1 MLRQKRWQREARS
14 GLFQVGDSTETQ
26 DSNLTQYQD
35 SSMARDEPPEYQSTG
50 GIHDHGREA
59 SPLPTSAADIL
70 PVPKIHYPPGV
81 QRDLDA
87 GTPAESIDESMHLI
101 DFADGDRDEVDL
113 LRITTSSP
121 SRTMAGSTSLPSLV
135 HTPDTISS
143 SASPPRHSE
152 SPTPSVKSRSGSR
165 HSVSEPHPVADVGAL
180 SISDSSGDGSLGPSV
195 SKASTLEL
203 PRDAAM
209 SSPPS
214 PPPLLREAAIKEDS
228 DSSESDSSKPGED
241 PHVRFRST
249 NDRVRYD
256 DTSRHMIMLVLVNM
270 TGYGYLSVLFEA
282 LRTATQANL
291 AKTFQGCV

>member
-1 MLRQKRWQREARS
+1 MADSSGPNSGVGGQRMSTFGLGVSQMLRQKRWQREARS

-121 SRTMAGSTSLPSLV
+121 GGSTMAGSKSLPSLV
-135 HTPDTISS
+135 HTPDTKSSS
-143 SASPPRHSE
+143 SASPPRHSK
-152 SPTPSVKSRSGSR
+152 SPTPSIKSRSGSR
-165 HSVSEPHPVADVGAL
+165 HSVSEPHPVSDVGAL
-180 SISDSSGDGSLGPSV
+180 SISDSSGDGSVGPSV

-203 PRDAAM
+203 LRDAAT
-209 SSPPS
+209 SSPPP

-228 DSSESDSSKPGED
+228 DSSESDSRKPGED
-241 PHVRFRST
+241 P
-249 NDRVRYD
+249 RV
-256 DTSRHMIMLVLVNM
+256 
-270 TGYGYLSVLFEA
+270 
-282 LRTATQANL
+282 
-291 AKTFQGCV
+291 